1 MIFVKGDASFFIVC
15 FQLFSY
21 TNISPVNAMSGMI
34 SPTNLSMFTSPATTP
49 RSTPRTTPVPRWNGP
64 FITLDENLDYNMM
77 AGLMPNTNTDPDGPH
92 IIEAEGEIEGK
103 CSSLHYFTRASFD
116 ILMY

>member
-1 MIFVKGDASFFIVC
+1 MNDDFTIVLLFLC

-103 CSSLHYFTRASFD
+103 SHHWIITWYP
-116 ILMY
+116 ILY